1 MGNKTALITGISGMD
16 GSYLAELLL
25 EKGYEVWG
33 LIRRNSATENT
44 MRIQHI
50 IDKINV
56 RYGDMTDKA
65 SLYKIVS
72 ECKPDEIYN
81 LAAMS
86 HVGLS
91 FKMPEYT
98 FDVDAKGVLNILE
111 VMKDVVPKS
120 RFYQASTSELFGITK
135 APQNELSPFHP
146 RSPYGVAKLAAYWSV
161 VNYRE
166 SYGMFCSNGI
176 LFNHEG
182 ERRGD
187 NFVTK
192 KITKSVARIKL
203 GKQSHVE
210 LGNLDA
216 ERDWGYAKCYVKAM
230 WLMLQHDKADDFIV
244 ATGKSY
250 KVRDFLKFS
259 FDAVGID
266 IKTNGKK
273 GIDEEWYN
281 ADTDELVVKIN
292 PEFYR
297 PAEVFNLRG
306 DYSKAKKELGWEPKV
321 GLDELVS
328 RMVNYDLENSDEH
341 FVE

>member
-1 MGNKTALITGISGMD
+1 MD

-25 EKGYEVWG
+25 EKGYSVWG
-33 LIRRNSATENT
+33 VIRRNSATENT
-44 MRIQHI
+44 VRIQHI
-50 IDKINV
+50 INKINV

-65 SLYKIVS
+65 SLYKIVG
-72 ECKPDEIYN
+72 ECEPDEIYN

-182 ERRGD
+182 LRRGG

-216 ERDWGYAKCYVKAM
+216 ERDWGYAKCYVEAM